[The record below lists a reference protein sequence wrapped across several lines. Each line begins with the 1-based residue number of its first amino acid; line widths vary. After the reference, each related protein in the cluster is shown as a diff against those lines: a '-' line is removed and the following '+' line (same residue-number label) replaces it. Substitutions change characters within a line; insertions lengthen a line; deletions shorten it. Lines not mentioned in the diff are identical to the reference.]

1 MLHEWKIYR
10 FIENDS
16 ISNCF
21 EQKRTIFVFTF
32 DTTESFWKN
41 MISIVYH
48 LYFCWLSVLFITLSN
63 LWMMYIS
70 ILNHLTGNA
79 SQSGE
84 DNTNPKFWKTE
95 KRVRFFI
102 RRICKTSAWFWF
114 VIVLV
119 FLNTCTIAVQHYD
132 QPLWL
137 EEFLCKLIF
146 LYDML

>member
-1 MLHEWKIYR
+1 MIR
-10 FIENDS
+10 FVYYFITHMKD
-16 ISNCF
+16 ISN
-21 EQKRTIFVFTF
+21 
-32 DTTESFWKN
+32 
-41 MISIVYH
+41 IS
-48 LYFCWLSVLFITLSN
+48 
-63 LWMMYIS
+63 
-70 ILNHLTGNA
+70 NHLTGNA

-137 EEFLCKLIF
+137 EEFLCKLLF
-146 LYDML
+146 LKHIMRPSCIIYIKS

>member
-1 MLHEWKIYR
+1 MINLC
-10 FIENDS
+10 
-16 ISNCF
+16 ISN
-21 EQKRTIFVFTF
+21 
-32 DTTESFWKN
+32 
-41 MISIVYH
+41 Y
-48 LYFCWLSVLFITLSN
+48 
-63 LWMMYIS
+63 
-70 ILNHLTGNA
+70 LTGNA

-137 EEFLCKLIF
+137 EEFLCKLTYFFVTCYETFITRVELSYKTISILF
-146 LYDML
+146 NYSLCRVRLFVGFHI